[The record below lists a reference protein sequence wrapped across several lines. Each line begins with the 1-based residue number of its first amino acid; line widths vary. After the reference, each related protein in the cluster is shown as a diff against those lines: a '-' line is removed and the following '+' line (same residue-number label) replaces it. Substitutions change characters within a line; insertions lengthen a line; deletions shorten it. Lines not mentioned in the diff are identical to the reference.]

1 MFFSPLIVILTMQIL
16 LSIVVV
22 RLWRIKP
29 TLNEDGVWRE
39 NNGEYEKINTYIYYY
54 ITDFAD
60 LLRKGEI
67 VEIDIA
73 MVLPFAK
80 QSESKEYIK
89 TRKHK

>member
-1 MFFSPLIVILTMQIL
+1 MRLWITRDDEGF
-16 LSIVVV
+16 

-60 LLRKGEI
+60 LLKKGEI
-67 VEIDIA
+67 IEIDIA
-73 MVLPFAK
+73 VVLPSVK
-80 QSESKEYIK
+80 QSECIK

>member
-1 MFFSPLIVILTMQIL
+1 MRLWITRDDEGF
-16 LSIVVV
+16 
-22 RLWRIKP
+22 RLWRNKTYFLMKMEFGGRITESMKKLILTSIT
-29 TLNEDGVWRE
+29 TLLTLQTSSE
-39 NNGEYEKINTYIYYY
+39 
-54 ITDFAD
+54 
-60 LLRKGEI
+60 KGEI

>member
-1 MFFSPLIVILTMQIL
+1 MRLWITRDDEGF
-16 LSIVVV
+16 

-39 NNGEYEKINTYIYYY
+39 NNREYEKINTYIYYY

-73 MVLPFAK
+73 IVLPFAK